1 VAQNPKQ
8 KIFCSCNGLGRQV
21 KINCEEISG
30 KLWNAHGRHLL
41 VLFVA
46 LLLVHDVFGTHGYL
60 AMRQKQQEIHKVGS
74 VLDRL
79 NKENALLEQDVQDLK
94 SDPQTI
100 RKIAREEL
108 GLAQPGDIIIKLPAP
123 EPAAPAP
130 VKP

>member
-1 VAQNPKQ
+1 
-8 KIFCSCNGLGRQV
+8 V
-21 KINCEEISG
+21 KIHWEEIPG
-30 KLWNAHGRHLL
+30 KLWNAHGRNLL